1 MSAIEQ
7 MIEGDL
13 FYKDHGY
20 PLGSKSIYA
29 IWIEL
34 DWHGLLAN
42 YGLDSKD
49 ALTAIKEHLV
59 HHGFAGNNGSNFF
72 FGGPNVSPVQ
82 CVLAVQSMCASLA
95 WFKNSAFGI
104 KMLRIEETND
114 LRPAMFEG
122 LRETRN

>member
-1 MSAIEQ
+1 MGAIEQ

-13 FYKDHGY
+13 FCKDHGY
-20 PLGSKSIYA
+20 PLGPKSIYA

-34 DWHGLLAN
+34 DWLGLLAN

-49 ALTAIKEHLV
+49 ALTTIKEHLV
-59 HHGFAGNNGSNFF
+59 HHGFAGNDGSNFF

-82 CVLAVQSMCASLA
+82 CVLAVQSMCASLT

-114 LRPAMFEG
+114 LRPAMLQKLHPIG
-122 LRETRN
+122 D